1 MKVVFGKAEP
11 QQCFCLPGSRYQMPT
26 SISVQKSMPSQYL
39 MFEMLCLNHP
49 KVSEMYFVALLNYCK
64 MMHFS

>member
-1 MKVVFGKAEP
+1 MKVVFGKVHA
-11 QQCFCLPGSRYQMPT
+11 FVYPGSHPQMPT
-26 SISVQKSMPSQYL
+26 SISVQKSMPSQYF

-64 MMHFS
+64 MMHLSL